1 MDELMDKNLPYFVGG
16 NLATLSGTGVQPST
30 QPKDVLG
37 WAWKGSGLG
46 SESDSVETPYKVGG
60 EDCRLRKG

>member
-1 MDELMDKNLPYFVGG
+1 MDELTDKNLPYFVGG

-37 WAWKGSGLG
+37 SGLG

-60 EDCRLRKG
+60 

>member
-1 MDELMDKNLPYFVGG
+1 MDELTDKNLPYFVGG

-37 WAWKGSGLG
+37 SGLG
-46 SESDSVETPYKVGG
+46 SESDSVETLYKVGG